1 MSQSHTPIAFF
12 HQQSAILRSHL
23 PGIFDGRVDS
33 IHDARIATRRMREAL
48 PLTHEWQRRR
58 DADDFSARI
67 KEIGRAL
74 VRSRDA
80 DVRIELLRYFE
91 ARLPHAA
98 AALVAVRQRQERDR
112 LRLARTLIKRMEQLG
127 VAEELARLSKVAA
140 RQSRGFLVAMTG
152 AWRLHLRRRL
162 AERAQEAGAALV
174 HATGVYFPNRSHAAR
189 IAIKKFRYA
198 AEISAHAGLLV
209 DEPLLRTLKKA
220 EWQGGVPHLPAA
232 RLFCGFYLNELMLKL
247 LARDDAHE
255 NLFDCYEN
263 ALTSLA
269 GGEAEAGVLR
279 GFEKA
284 MLRETGYALALTV
297 DAFSGD
303 AVSGVAR
310 YTYIPGRGPRRL
322 VNGDSPGLEISGQ
335 TLLDIDRNDF
345 SLPRTATEAKL
356 LMRMLVQHQM
366 NGRPL
371 VTRQVFSQLLE
382 L

>member
-1 MSQSHTPIAFF
+1 MQATAPVTGPDIKPAKPSAVATAVTSVATTAAKAAATTTGPAAQQATPHSVRQAQPPRSAAMALLPAQSTSKSRSLIHEGERAYVLHTYPYSETSLIVEMFTRASGRVPLVAKGVKRTRSQS
-12 HQQSAILRSHL
+12 
-23 PGIFDGRVDS
+23 
-33 IHDARIATRRMREAL
+33 
-48 PLTHEWQRRR
+48 
-58 DADDFSARI
+58 
-67 KEIGRAL
+67 
-74 VRSRDA
+74 
-80 DVRIELLRYFE
+80 
-91 ARLPHAA
+91 
-98 AALVAVRQRQERDR
+98 AALMQFQPFNVSWS
-112 LRLARTLIKRMEQLG
+112 G
-127 VAEELARLSKVAA
+127 
-140 RQSRGFLVAMTG
+140 RG
-152 AWRLHLRRRL
+152 
-162 AERAQEAGAALV
+162 
-174 HATGVYFPNRSHAAR
+174 
-189 IAIKKFRYA
+189 
-198 AEISAHAGLLV
+198 
-209 DEPLLRTLKKA
+209 DLRTLKKA

-255 NLFDCYEN
+255 DLFDCYEN

-297 DAFSGD
+297 DAFNGN
-303 AVSGVAR
+303 AVSEGAR

-322 VNGDSPGLEISGQ
+322 VSGEAPGLEISGR
-335 TLLDIDRNDF
+335 TLLDIERDDF